1 MTTPQSGPETLGLSD
16 DAAARRAALSDTIQH
31 PLTLLPVAGG
41 LVAGIGLTTLS
52 VASIPFGIGIAFG
65 GLMVGASNW
74 AIRFFSSTDAYRQK
88 FYAKRHE
95 EFERVKE
102 EKAQQLATDLKK
114 LGCKRGQQQVGQL
127 EEKFQNLVEVFSRVL
142 SPGELTYCRFVDTAE
157 LVYTSGLN
165 NLERIVVLLTNT
177 DDIDRKEIQE
187 RIETFESKKART
199 TADERNL
206 NALKKQATVYD
217 STAQEVEDLLAQNE
231 EALATMDETGQAAL
245 RLKDRSATLS
255 PKQTMQEAMDLLG
268 EMVARAKRSNT
279 PAVTIGDGAKK

>member
-1 MTTPQSGPETLGLSD
+1 MTTPQQSGPETLDLS

-41 LVAGIGLTTLS
+41 LLAGFGLTTLAFVS
-52 VASIPFGIGIAFG
+52 NPVGWGIAIG
-65 GLMVGASNW
+65 GLMVGTSNW
-74 AIRFFSSTDAYRQK
+74 ALRFFGSTDAYRQK

-102 EKAQQLATDLKK
+102 EKAQQLGTDLKK
-114 LGCKRGQQQVGQL
+114 LGCKRGQLQVGQL

-142 SPGELTYCRFVDTAE
+142 SQGELTYCRFVDTAE

-187 RIETFESKKART
+187 RIDTFTSKKTRT
-199 TADERNL
+199 PADERNL
-206 NALKKQATVYD
+206 TALKKQATVYD

-245 RLKDRSATLS
+245 RLKDRSASLS
-255 PKQTMQEAMDLLG
+255 PKETMQEAMDLLG
-268 EMVARAKRSNT
+268 EMVTRAKRSNV